1 MEPASLRGRLSY
13 SVGETLLSTWEAA
26 RLAPGDIV
34 LTTREAGYPG
44 FVLFNNLPIGLGEVI
59 VFPDSFGVRITDT
72 DFRPRFQVDPGQ
84 RDSLGEVLPGMVELG
99 GFETDLRSWA
109 GTGSPCFL
117 NLGSPVD
124 GDHNAVLRW
133 AGFDLARG
141 VVVVVGEVM
150 GLRITERLVEWPQPT
165 RVLQTGSLADR
176 PTKER
181 AKDYDFRRPD
191 RFSWTQIRRFTEIHR
206 LFQRHLE
213 GSFPLYAQLLD
224 GRSEAMVV
232 DQCTLKE
239 AREELGRLGL
249 EASVTWEHEG
259 PRRGRR
265 TEAPAVS
272 MTLLEA
278 PDCPRPLTSD
288 ARRSLEAI
296 TSPHSLLAQRPVF
309 VHYRAD
315 LHATVGPVMADC
327 LRNGWKKFL
336 DFPLDTKSEVSASS
350 PLLEDYEMVLLV
362 LVRRDSSESP
372 LLAFVYPFV
381 TVEPYV
387 GLLGSS

>member
-13 SVGETLLSTWEAA
+13 SVGETLLSPWEAA

-44 FVLFNNLPIGLGEVI
+44 FVLFNNLPIGIGEVI
-59 VFPDSFGVRITDT
+59 VFPDSFGVRVTDT

-84 RDSLGEVLPGMVELG
+84 RDALGDVLPGIVELG
-99 GFETDLRSWA
+99 GFDTELASLT
-109 GTGSPCFL
+109 GGGSPCFI

-133 AGFDLARG
+133 GGFALAQG
-141 VVVVVGEVM
+141 VVVVVGELM
-150 GLRITERLVEWPQPT
+150 GLRITERLVEWPLPT

-176 PTKER
+176 PSKER

-191 RFSWTQIRRFTEIHR
+191 RFSWTQIRRIAEIHR

-213 GSFPLYAQLLD
+213 GSLPLYAQLLD

-232 DQCTLKE
+232 DQCTLRE
-239 AREELGRLGL
+239 AREELQRLGL
-249 EASVTWEHEG
+249 GTSVTWEHEG

-265 TEAPAVS
+265 TEARSSA

-278 PDCPRPLTSD
+278 PDCPRPLTAE
-288 ARRSLEAI
+288 ARRSLEALC
-296 TSPHSLLAQRPVF
+296 SPHSLLAQRPVF

-315 LHATVGPVMADC
+315 LGGTVGPVMADC

-336 DFPLDTKSEVSASS
+336 DFPLDAQPGTSGSS
-350 PLLEDYEMVLLV
+350 PLLEEYEMVLLV
-362 LVRRDSSESP
+362 LVKRESDEP
-372 LLAFVYPFV
+372 PILALVYPFL

-387 GLLGSS
+387 GLLGS